1 MIIDVL
7 AATVTSDTVAE
18 LAPLVGP
25 SRERGRGVGVPGEMD
40 GPDDVA
46 RTTEASPQSSSV
58 VITYGTE

>member
-1 MIIDVL
+1 MISDAL
-7 AATVTSDTVAE
+7 AATVTCDTVAE

-25 SRERGRGVGVPGEMD
+25 SRGGGRGVGVPGETD

-46 RTTEASPQSSSV
+46 RTTEVSPQSSSV